1 MPRTR
6 SLAWS
11 ELKIGVLTVVALGIA
26 ALTIFLLT
34 GSRGFF
40 WQRYNLKTRFPNVAG
55 LKPGS
60 PVRLAG
66 VEVGSVTSTEFA
78 GDLVDVGLEVNTSS
92 RDRITT
98 GSIAS
103 LGSVSLLGESA
114 VDITPST
121 QGTPIPE
128 WGYIPQ
134 GRAKGQ
140 ISSVA
145 ETAAEGLDEIA
156 KLVKD
161 VRSGRGTMGKLMTDE
176 QLYNELNRF
185 VTAAGDVTRGIRQG
199 RGSIGRFMN
208 DPQMA
213 ASLESSVKN
222 LDAMTA
228 RINAGQGSLG
238 KLLKD
243 GAFSQALTGATSNLQ
258 ELTGRLN
265 RGEGT
270 AGKLMTDATLFN
282 RLTSVTDRFDQL
294 VSRLNEGQG
303 TAGQL
308 LKDKQLYENM
318 NAAVN
323 DLRSLVS
330 DIRKDPRKFL
340 NVKVSIF

>member
-11 ELKIGVLTVVALGIA
+11 ELKIGVLTIA
-26 ALTIFLLT
+26 AIIIAAVLIFSLT

-40 WQRYNLKTRFPNVAG
+40 WQRYSLKTRFANVAG
-55 LKPGS
+55 LAPGS
-60 PVRLAG
+60 PVRVAG
-66 VEVGSVTSTEFA
+66 VEVGSVELIDLA
-78 GDLVDVGLEVNTSS
+78 GEQVDVTFEVNASYRS
-92 RDRITT
+92 RITDR
-98 GSIAS
+98 SVAK

-128 WGYIPQ
+128 WGYVQAGRSPAQIADITEQASQ
-134 GRAKGQ
+134 G
-140 ISSVA
+140 V
-145 ETAAEGLDEIA
+145 DEIT
-156 KLVKD
+156 KLVRDIRDGK
-161 VRSGRGTMGKLMTDE
+161 GTAGKLMTDE
-176 QLYNELNRF
+176 RLYTELHRF
-185 VTAAGDVTRGIRQG
+185 VATAGDLARGIREG
-199 RGSIGRFMN
+199 RGTVGRLVS
-208 DPQMA
+208 DRKA
-213 ASLESSVKN
+213 ADALEASLKN
-222 LDAMTA
+222 IETMTEK
-228 RINAGQGSLG
+228 INAGQGSLG

-243 GAFSQALTGATSNLQ
+243 ESFAESLAGATTNLR

-282 RLTSVTDRFDQL
+282 RLSSVADRFDQL
-294 VSRLNEGQG
+294 VTKLNEGQG

-318 NAAVN
+318 NGAVA
-323 DLRSLVS
+323 DLRSLVG
-330 DIRKDPRKFL
+330 DIRKNPKQFL